1 MVPPRPL
8 QRAIR
13 GQQHFGR
20 AQESFLRE
28 P

>member
-1 MVPPRPL
+1 VPPRPL
-8 QRAIR
+8 ERAIR